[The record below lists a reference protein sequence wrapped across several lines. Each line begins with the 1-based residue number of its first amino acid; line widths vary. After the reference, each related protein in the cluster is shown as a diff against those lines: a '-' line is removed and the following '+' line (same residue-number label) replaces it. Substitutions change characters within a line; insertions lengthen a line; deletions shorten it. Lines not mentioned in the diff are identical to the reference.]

1 MRKEVETMPIEKFV
15 EMQDRYEKI
24 INRLITGVIVGA
36 VAQYVS
42 SVIWMLVM
50 YFR

>member
-1 MRKEVETMPIEKFV
+1 MPIEKFV